1 MKKLLII
8 TALVEGMTG
17 LFFLL
22 LPSFM
27 VSVLFDVSLD
37 TQVGLVLGRLAGA
50 ALLSLSIACWIA
62 GNDTQNQAALAI
74 VWALLF
80 YNVISIILLTYVY
93 IDLDFCSIGLWPA
106 VILHLI
112 FGLWCIVF
120 LKQASK
126 LTGRKETNERK

>member
-22 LPSFM
+22 LPLFM

-50 ALLSLSIACWIA
+50 ALLSLSIAC
-62 GNDTQNQAALAI
+62 
-74 VWALLF
+74 
-80 YNVISIILLTYVY
+80 
-93 IDLDFCSIGLWPA
+93 
-106 VILHLI
+106 
-112 FGLWCIVF
+112 
-120 LKQASK
+120 
-126 LTGRKETNERK
+126 

>member
-50 ALLSLSIACWIA
+50 ALLSLSIAC
-62 GNDTQNQAALAI
+62 
-74 VWALLF
+74 
-80 YNVISIILLTYVY
+80 
-93 IDLDFCSIGLWPA
+93 
-106 VILHLI
+106 
-112 FGLWCIVF
+112 
-120 LKQASK
+120 
-126 LTGRKETNERK
+126 

>member
-62 GNDTQNQAALAI
+62 GNDTQSRAALAI
-74 VWALLF
+74 VRALLF

-93 IDLDFCSIGLWPA
+93 IGLDFCGIGLWPA

-120 LKQASK
+120 LKQANK
-126 LTGRKETNERK
+126 LTGIKETKERK